1 MEGSP
6 HLFDFEGE
14 MAQYAS
20 LEEEIQ
26 ELPELRQLGAILL
39 SVGGW
44 CKGSSTA
51 HSIHTAIH
59 AYLIHMY
66 IHTYIRT
73 YVVPGAKSYWTA
85 CVQRWRNDLVW

>member
-1 MEGSP
+1 MIPAVLCAPVCVVCLYCTCIKEFMEGSP

-39 SVGGW
+39 SVGG
-44 CKGSSTA
+44 
-51 HSIHTAIH
+51 
-59 AYLIHMY
+59 
-66 IHTYIRT
+66 
-73 YVVPGAKSYWTA
+73 
-85 CVQRWRNDLVW
+85 